1 MVRPM
6 IIRRGPWLQISRKT
20 ASLAIGL
27 AAAVAA
33 ALAPAAAWA
42 EWKSAQQV
50 TLGTA
55 QVLEQGAATIGIIS
69 PLAFGLTGQLTLQT
83 HPILMLLLT
92 PNAAARYRV
101 VDQGSYVLSAT
112 GAIKRSLGGS
122 SSTSTA
128 TLPAPG
134 EAVAGAVGTVYVGH
148 QWALTGGLS
157 YAAHLDEQVDDT
169 VIGWAHGIA
178 ATAEVHYLPTPVDL
192 LQASLYWRYGIS
204 HGGLARPVATLAW
217 THGFRRFLG
226 GAHLMVILT
235 AFDTTGS
242 VAAGWLGELPVLPT
256 LDLWWRL

>member
-1 MVRPM
+1 MVQAMSNHHP
-6 IIRRGPWLQISRKT
+6 PCLQNAMK
-20 ASLAIGL
+20 
-27 AAAVAA
+27 AAVL
-33 ALAPAAAWA
+33 ALGVAAWLATVLLPNPALA
-42 EWKSAQQV
+42 EWKSTQQV

-55 QVLEQGAATIGIIS
+55 QVLEQGAANIGIIS

-92 PNAAARYRV
+92 PNAAARYRL

-112 GAIKRSLGGS
+112 GAIKRSLGES
-122 SSTSTA
+122 TTTSTV

-134 EAVAGAVGTVYVGH
+134 EVVAGALGSVYLGQ

-157 YAAHLDEQVDDT
+157 YAAHLDEPVNDT
-169 VIGWAHGIA
+169 VIAWAHGVA
-178 ATAEVHYLPTPVDL
+178 ATAEVHHLLSPVDL

-204 HGGLARPVATLAW
+204 QGGLAKPVATLAW

-226 GAHLMVILT
+226 GAHLIVILT
-235 AFDTTGS
+235 AFDATGA
-242 VAAGWLGELPVLPT
+242 VAAGWLGDLPVLPT

>member
-1 MVRPM
+1 MST
-6 IIRRGPWLQISRKT
+6 RRAPWLQIVKR
-20 ASLAIGL
+20 
-27 AAAVAA
+27 AA
-33 ALAPAAAWA
+33 ALAVGLLAMVLTPAPARG

-55 QVLEQGAATIGIIS
+55 QVLEQGAANIGIIS

-92 PNAAARYRV
+92 PNAAARYRL
-101 VDQGSYVLSAT
+101 VDQGNYVVSAT
-112 GAIKRSLGGS
+112 GAIKRSLGASS
-122 SSTSTA
+122 SSTTA

-134 EAVAGAVGTVYVGH
+134 EAVAGAIATVYLGQ
-148 QWALTGGLS
+148 QWALTGGFG
-157 YAAHLDEQVDDT
+157 YAAHLDEQVGEY
-169 VIGWAHGIA
+169 VIGWSHGVA
-178 ATAEVHYLPTPVDL
+178 ATAEVHHLMTPIDL

-204 HGGLARPVATLAW
+204 HGGLSRPVATLAW
-217 THGFRRFLG
+217 THGFKRFLG

-242 VAAGWLGELPVLPT
+242 LTAGWLGDLPVLPT